1 MIKVEFRGSVPAFAW
16 RESGR
21 PFSGKIS
28 TPDRDSNPYLPVI
41 GSLVQHDSDASDHAA
56 SEAGLGGVLKMYGWK
71 GSETSGG
78 SKVVESSPQPELREY
93 KDALGPLLSYNEA
106 PSHLKFNPY
115 IRSGYRGLL
124 TTKMCLE
131 SIFWWTNE
139 TVNIWS
145 HIFGW
150 MLFMGLTLYD
160 LVLLNIHASFTDK
173 FIVAL
178 LLVCF
183 QVCMVL
189 SSLYHTFSCRSE
201 KDYMCF
207 LSFDLFGIALSL
219 LAIYMSGVY
228 YAFWCH
234 KEWQTF
240 YLVTVLIIFMFAMV
254 LQVPRLKVDAN
265 VKLIVFVVWAAYGV
279 IPTFHWTV
287 VMGGYANPVVE
298 VSAHR
303 VGTARTAHFRGGAPT
318 IRTDGTDG
326 DSVCSAALEPEG
338 ELLVCV
344 LKELLLPR
352 VLGMYGISGL
362 AFLIYFFKFPERYF
376 SVLWSLQ
383 TVSPLLVDDSAMELA
398 NFITSV
404 GGWDLANL
412 ITSVGKVDYVGSSHQ
427 WWHLFVVLAL
437 YYWHNTG
444 IKYVEFRMS
453 HGHVN
458 CIGKDGNKCR
468 SFRSD
473 KDPDA
478 SLLTCRCLAM
488 STASARTGINLDP
501 SEVTKVLMHP
511 YHVLGS
517 KDRSNMYSPS

>member
-1 MIKVEFRGSVPAFAW
+1 MCREKVGGTPGEDSVQVGGTAALEQEAPAGRQDVQEADLPTLADLKQPRLTSHPGYPRIYINGVP
-16 RESGR
+16 REEQDIGETNKR
-21 PFSGKIS
+21 KCTCIFVEGEWKTTVGETS

-56 SEAGLGGVLKMYGWK
+56 SEAGFGGVFKICGTYVTYEGPHI

-178 LLVCF
+178 LLVCFQFRPSSRLVLF

-298 VSAHR
+298 HYPVPKDSTWLKEYSETLIKVSAHR

-326 DSVCSAALEPEG
+326 DSVCSAALEPED
-338 ELLVCV
+338 EA
-344 LKELLLPR
+344 KN
-352 VLGMYGISGL
+352 SGL
-362 AFLIYFFKFPERYF
+362 HLILIPSPGL
-376 SVLWSLQ
+376 SVEWRNIG
-383 TVSPLLVDDSAMELA
+383 E
-398 NFITSV
+398 SV
-404 GGWDLANL
+404 AGSTDV
-412 ITSVGKVDYVGSSHQ
+412 VG
-427 WWHLFVVLAL
+427 
-437 YYWHNTG
+437 
-444 IKYVEFRMS
+444 
-453 HGHVN
+453 
-458 CIGKDGNKCR
+458 
-468 SFRSD
+468 
-473 KDPDA
+473 A
-478 SLLTCRCLAM
+478 SW
-488 STASARTGINLDP
+488 
-501 SEVTKVLMHP
+501 
-511 YHVLGS
+511 
-517 KDRSNMYSPS
+517 

>member
-1 MIKVEFRGSVPAFAW
+1 MCREKVGGGTPGEDSVQVGGTAALEQEAPA
-16 RESGR
+16 GR
-21 PFSGKIS
+21 QDVQEADLPTLADLKGEWKTTVGETS

-56 SEAGLGGVLKMYGWK
+56 SEAGFGGVFKICGTYVTYEGLHIVRNELYMMLLSCR

-298 VSAHR
+298 HYPVPKDSTWLKEYSETLIKVSAHR

-326 DSVCSAALEPEG
+326 DSVCSAALEPEVAVTSSVG
-338 ELLVCV
+338 NVWNQRPGV
-344 LKELLLPR
+344 PHLLLQVPR
-352 VLGMYGISGL
+352 EV
-362 AFLIYFFKFPERYF
+362 FLC
-376 SVLWSLQ
+376 
-383 TVSPLLVDDSAMELA
+383 TMELDNLITSVGGRDIA
-398 NFITSV
+398 NLITSVGGRDIANLITSV

-412 ITSVGKVDYVGSSHQ
+412 ITSVGGWDLANLITSVG
-427 WWHLFVVLAL
+427 
-437 YYWHNTG
+437 G
-444 IKYVEFRMS
+444 
-453 HGHVN
+453 
-458 CIGKDGNKCR
+458 
-468 SFRSD
+468 
-473 KDPDA
+473 
-478 SLLTCRCLAM
+478 
-488 STASARTGINLDP
+488 
-501 SEVTKVLMHP
+501 
-511 YHVLGS
+511 
-517 KDRSNMYSPS
+517 

>member
-1 MIKVEFRGSVPAFAW
+1 MKGSTYEE
-16 RESGR
+16 RN
-21 PFSGKIS
+21 
-28 TPDRDSNPYLPVI
+28 T
-41 GSLVQHDSDASDHAA
+41 HD
-56 SEAGLGGVLKMYGWK
+56 GVVLQ
-71 GSETSGG
+71 GSETSGK
-78 SKVVESSPQPELREY
+78 SKVVESSSPQPELREY
-93 KDALGPLLSYNEA
+93 KDALGPLLSYNDA

-115 IRSGYRGLL
+115 IRSGYRGFL

-131 SIFWWTNE
+131 STESYYQFEIYALSTNYVIGLGIGKVELEEVNPHLRGVRVENHLGKTTPVHPTEIRTSISPFSAVELNTTSAIFWWTNE

-234 KEWQTF
+234 KEWQSF

-287 VMGGYANPVVE
+287 VMGGFANPVV
-298 VSAHR
+298 
-303 VGTARTAHFRGGAPT
+303 
-318 IRTDGTDG
+318 
-326 DSVCSAALEPEG
+326 
-338 ELLVCV
+338 
-344 LKELLLPR
+344 ELLLPR

-376 SVLWSLQ
+376 S
-383 TVSPLLVDDSAMELA
+383 
-398 NFITSV
+398 
-404 GGWDLANL
+404 
-412 ITSVGKVDYVGSSHQ
+412 GKVDYVGSSHQ

-453 HGHVN
+453 HG
-458 CIGKDGNKCR
+458 
-468 SFRSD
+468 FLRSD
-473 KDPDA
+473 KDAEAP
-478 SLLTCRCLAM
+478 LLICRRLAM
-488 STASARTGINLDP
+488 STASARTGINVDP
-501 SEVTKVLMHP
+501 SEVTKMLKHP

-517 KDRSNMYSPS
+517 KDGSNMPSSAW